1 MGVLRVGRTFQQVQK
16 RPTAEPRGHRKETF
30 SLPWITHQCEAPTTA
45 DQLSLGRINQSFN
58 RACQQSRCF
67 DCFYGSFL
75 CKRVVGIQKSRGIE
89 NKWHWQHWS
98 HQARGPNSVCLFIL
112 WNIPNGRLFKPRLH
126 NALSVRPGLFFP
138 PSPPMPFFFSLLF
151 PCDMPGALFYSLV
164 MNCPSSHSRFRML
177 KSCRSPELT
186 KGSCFRGLKGHH
198 RHYPQPHF
206 RIMSFSWSSSF
217 NNSHK

>member
-1 MGVLRVGRTFQQVQK
+1 MVHFYAKGLWGYRNHGGLKINGTDSTD
-16 RPTAEPRGHRKETF
+16 PTRRGGQTRSVF
-30 SLPWITHQCEAPTTA
+30 SYYEIYLMAGSLNPGYTMHCLCAQDFFFLPLP
-45 DQLSLGRINQSFN
+45 
-58 RACQQSRCF
+58 
-67 DCFYGSFL
+67 
-75 CKRVVGIQKSRGIE
+75 
-89 NKWHWQHWS
+89 
-98 HQARGPNSVCLFIL
+98 PCL
-112 WNIPNGRLFKPRLH
+112 
-126 NALSVRPGLFFP
+126 
-138 PSPPMPFFFSLLF
+138 FFFSLLF